1 LEHWQGTAVG
11 CGPALEITRTFVGQ
25 KVGSASLNPAF
36 SKTWKEAAAATVSGQ
51 APIIID
57 PAEMAVAVSGSVAAV
72 PGFCEGDTPLFLM
85 TGRWNDASMANGVT
99 DWSCPPQALGSC
111 ASVTVRYGVVEITLS
126 ANNLSSAGASDA
138 TGRSWRRGL
147 SHATAPSA
155 LEPIA
160 SNRMIRRSCRE
171 DLKSFPEDVR
181 LVTGYVLYLAQVGSK
196 HPDAKPLRG
205 FGGAGALAFSRSS
218 MTSTATRTGR
228 STRSSCKGLS
238 SPFMPFRRS
247 RRRGRRRPGQDLE
260 LVRRRLRRAEE
271 IHAGMVKARGA
282 SNEEEG

>member
-1 LEHWQGTAVG
+1 
-11 CGPALEITRTFVGQ
+11 
-25 KVGSASLNPAF
+25 
-36 SKTWKEAAAATVSGQ
+36 
-51 APIIID
+51 
-57 PAEMAVAVSGSVAAV
+57 
-72 PGFCEGDTPLFLM
+72 LFLM

-247 RRRGRRRPGQDLE
+247 RGRGRRRPSRIWNSRGDGSGARKRSTRRWSRREESQMKKRTDYKVSGGNVFKDLDVSSADE
-260 LVRRRLRRAEE
+260 ALTKASSPPGSPRSSAGGSSPRLPPGRSWEWTSQRSR
-271 IHAGMVKARGA
+271 HSCGGA
-282 SNEEEG
+282 WRVSPPTGS